1 MKYENR
7 KIFPKRSGRNSP
19 SMMDNIKLFEEKKVC
34 TFVRNQKLICFMKP
48 IAEQIP
54 VYSLHNFS
62 SPERKSQQFQVEVFD
77 AKRHFS
83 VKYPHRHDFF
93 EVLYL
98 QKGSGYHVIDGN
110 KYEIKPP
117 CVFFMSPGQ
126 AHKLELSQDV
136 EGYIF
141 IFTADFYLLNRSNQ
155 NSLIEF
161 PFFYTIHQDNPPL
174 ILKDES
180 DIRFLDVLFRQS
192 IDEIDQSGD
201 HILEMLRSILDLI
214 LTTCATRYPVNE
226 NLLNKGKGQILV
238 KKFFHLI
245 EENNH
250 KNLSL
255 SDYANKIGV
264 TANHL
269 TQTVKVLT
277 GKTSLQIIKTK
288 QLLEIKRLLVH
299 TNMNISEIA
308 NQLNFEDQSYFSKF
322 FKRETGLTPLQYRR
336 GALR

>member
-1 MKYENR
+1 MKN
-7 KIFPKRSGRNSP
+7 P
-19 SMMDNIKLFEEKKVC
+19 
-34 TFVRNQKLICFMKP
+34 
-48 IAEQIP
+48 AEQLP

-77 AKRHFS
+77 ANRHFS

-98 QKGSGYHVIDGN
+98 LKGFGFHVIDSN

-126 AHKLELSQDV
+126 AHKLELSNDI

-141 IFTADFYLLNRSNQ
+141 IFTADFYLLNRINQ

-174 ILKDES
+174 PLENES
-180 DIRFLDVLFRQS
+180 DVRFLESLFRQS
-192 IDEIDQSGD
+192 IAETRQTGD
-201 HILEMLRSILDLI
+201 YTLEMLRSILDLI
-214 LTTCATRYPVNE
+214 LTTCAARYRVTANM
-226 NLLNKGKGQILV
+226 LNKGKGQMLV
-238 KKFFHLI
+238 KRFFHLL
-245 EENNH
+245 EENHH

-255 SDYANKIGV
+255 SDYSGMIGV
-264 TANHL
+264 TPNHL

-277 GKTSLQIIKTK
+277 GKTSSQIIKAK
-288 QLLEIKRLLVH
+288 QLMEIKRLLVH
-299 TNMNISEIA
+299 TNLSVSEIA
-308 NQLNFEDQSYFSKF
+308 NQLNFDDQSYFTKF
-322 FKRETGLTPLQYRR
+322 FKRETGTTPIQYRAETFR
-336 GALR
+336 

>member
-1 MKYENR
+1 
-7 KIFPKRSGRNSP
+7 
-19 SMMDNIKLFEEKKVC
+19 
-34 TFVRNQKLICFMKP
+34 MKP
-48 IAEQIP
+48 SAEQLP

-141 IFTADFYLLNRSNQ
+141 IFTADFYLLDRSNQ

-174 ILKDES
+174 LLDNVN
-180 DIRFLDVLFRQS
+180 DIRFIETLFRQG
-192 IDEIDQSGD
+192 IAEIKQDRD
-201 HILEMLRSILDLI
+201 HIPGMLRSILDLI
-214 LTTCATRYPVNE
+214 LTTCATRYPVND

-238 KKFFHLI
+238 KRFFHLI
-245 EENNH
+245 EENNQ

-255 SDYANKIGV
+255 SDYAGIIGV

-269 TQTVKVLT
+269 TQTVKALT
-277 GKTSLQIIKTK
+277 GKTSLQIIKAK

-299 TNMNISEIA
+299 TNLNVSEIA
-308 NQLNFEDQSYFSKF
+308 NQLNFDDQSYFSKF
-322 FKRETGLTPLQYRR
+322 FKRETGLTPLQYRNETSKQPVKLPTEF
-336 GALR
+336 GL